1 MSALKRNLLVFAAAI
16 LFAMVGFGTASA
28 LADSPP
34 TISDA
39 PHATGS
45 PEPND
50 VLTEGP
56 ATWTTFTPVG
66 PLTIAWFHCVPNT
79 LTCTQ
84 LATGNPGGTYV
95 ITPADVGFVIAVVE
109 TAMNGTT
116 AVTQSA
122 TTLPVAPFNVTPP
135 SITGTAEAGQTLTET
150 PGTWLGAQSVSTSW
164 LSCVGAICTS
174 IQATPN
180 PLVLTGNQ
188 VGSTIKVQESASG
201 NGATTTAVD
210 SAPTALITYPTTTS
224 VISVPSAPITNQPTT
239 LVATVASSSALAPPQ
254 GTMSFQ
260 VAGQPITG
268 CNAVAVQTMNQ
279 SAQVTC
285 PGVFSAANS
294 PEAVTAVF
302 TPSVG
307 AAVGPSTSPIYSM
320 GVGTDSTTTA
330 LDVSNPIVNAGKSA
344 TYTATVRPSLSG
356 PFQPTGQVVF
366 FDYGQR
372 IAKCPAKPVQFA
384 QGVGT
389 AQCVVHYAGVG
400 NHSITAFYLGDAGF
414 GGSGSTP
421 QAVTVK
427 RLPPKI
433 KGTVTST
440 LAWSFLYSPT
450 YTRILSIILHKPE
463 LGTVIVF
470 TCRGIFCPFGHHS
483 SKVEKVHV
491 CVTTRHK
498 SSCTLRLLRSMS
510 IGPGFHKSKLHVGDV
525 MTIELKRTGWIGKGY
540 FFTVRAR
547 KGPTVHIGCL
557 APGSTKIGVGCLTPV
572 TKKKG

>member
-16 LFAMVGFGTASA
+16 VFAMVGFGTASA
-28 LADSPP
+28 LADTVP
-34 TISDA
+34 TISDS
-39 PHATGS
+39 PNVTGS
-45 PEPND
+45 PRVGD
-50 VLTEGP
+50 TLTEGP
-56 ATWTTFTPVG
+56 ATWTSITPVVG
-66 PLTIAWFHCVPNT
+66 VPTTIWSHCVPGT

-84 LATGNPGGTYV
+84 IATGSSGGTYV
-95 ITPADVGFVIAVVE
+95 VTPADAGFGIVVQE
-109 TAMNGTT
+109 TATNGSTSGT
-116 AVTQSA
+116 LISA
-122 TTLPVAPFNVTPP
+122 ETLPVAPFNVTPP
-135 SITGTAEAGQTLTET
+135 SITGTGLAGQILTET
-150 PGTWLGAQSVSTSW
+150 PGTWLGAQLPVSTSW
-164 LSCVGAICTS
+164 LSCVGGSCTS
-174 IQATPN
+174 IPAI
-180 PLVLTGNQ
+180 GNTLALAGNL
-188 VGSTIKVQESASG
+188 VGSTISVQETASNSG
-201 NGATTTAVD
+201 PATTTAD
-210 SAPTALITYPTTTS
+210 SAPPVLVTSPSTTS
-224 VISVPSAPITNQPTT
+224 VISVPAAPITNQPTT

-307 AAVGPSTSPIYSM
+307 AAAGPSTSPIYSM
-320 GVGTDSTTTA
+320 GVGTDSTTTT

-366 FDYGQR
+366 FDFGKR
-372 IAKCPAKPVQFA
+372 ISQCPATPVHFA

-389 AQCVVHYAGVG
+389 AKCVVHYAGVG

-421 QAVTVK
+421 QAVSVK

-440 LAWSFLYSPT
+440 LSWKFAFAPSS
-450 YTRILSIILHKPE
+450 TRALSIILFKPE
-463 LGTVIVF
+463 LGTIITF
-470 TCRGIFCPFGHHS
+470 TCRGPLCPFSHHS
-483 SKVEKVHV
+483 QTVKKVHGRV
-491 CVTTRHK
+491 PAT
-498 SSCTLRLLRSMS
+498 MN
-510 IGPGFHKSKLHVGDV
+510 IGPPTSESKLHPRDV
-525 MTIELKRTGWIGKGY
+525 MTILLKRMGWIGKGY
-540 FFTVRAR
+540 VFTIRAG
-547 KGPTVHIGCL
+547 KPPLDHIGCL
-557 APGSTKIGVGCLTPV
+557 APGSTKIGVGCTTPV
-572 TKKKG
+572 STKKKKG